1 MEVTMNTKILIAY
14 YSRRGENYSNGRL
27 QNIDEGNTEPMAK
40 VIQSSTGAD
49 LFEID
54 TAQEYPLGYTDTTR
68 VAKGEYQKQA
78 RPELKKMLGS
88 INDYDVIYL
97 GYPNWWNTMPMA
109 CFTFLDAYDFS
120 GKTIIPFCTHEG
132 SGLGNSVRDIRK
144 ALPSA
149 NVLDGYALT
158 GSAVRSSHEL
168 IKAWLNHY
176 K

>member
-1 MEVTMNTKILIAY
+1 MNTKTLIAY
-14 YSRRGENYSNGRL
+14 YSRRGENYYNGRL
-27 QNIDEGNTEPMAK
+27 QKIEEGNTEHMAK
-40 VIQSSTGAD
+40 VIQAVTGSD
-49 LFEID
+49 LYEIE
-54 TAQEYPLGYTDTTR
+54 TVHEYPKGYTETTR
-68 VAKGEYQKQA
+68 VAKVEYQNQA
-78 RPELKKMLGS
+78 RPELKQMLDS
-88 INDYDVIYL
+88 IDDYEVIYL

-144 ALPSA
+144 ACPSA

-158 GSAVRSSHEL
+158 GSAVHSSHEL
-168 IKAWLNHY
+168 IKTWLNQH

>member
-1 MEVTMNTKILIAY
+1 MNTKILIAY
-14 YSRRGENYSNGRL
+14 YSRRGENYYNGRL
-27 QNIDEGNTEPMAK
+27 QNIEEGNTEHMAK
-40 VIQSSTGAD
+40 VIQTVTGAD

-54 TAQEYPLGYTDTTR
+54 TVQKYLLGYTATTR
-68 VAKGEYQKQA
+68 VAKVEHQKQA
-78 RPELKKMLGS
+78 RPELKKMLDS
-88 INDYDVIYL
+88 IENYDVIYL
-97 GYPNWWNTMPMA
+97 GYPNWWSTMPMA

-144 ALPSA
+144 ACPNA
-149 NVLDGYALT
+149 KVLEGYALA

-168 IKAWLNHY
+168 IETWLNQH

>member
-1 MEVTMNTKILIAY
+1 MNTKILIAY

-78 RPELKKMLGS
+78 RPELKKMLDS

>member
-1 MEVTMNTKILIAY
+1 MNTKILIAY

-27 QNIDEGNTEPMAK
+27 QNIDEGNTEHMAK

-78 RPELKKMLGS
+78 RPELKKMLDS

-144 ALPSA
+144 SLPSA

>member
-1 MEVTMNTKILIAY
+1 MNTKTLIAY
-14 YSRRGENYSNGRL
+14 YSRRGENYYNGRL
-27 QNIDEGNTEPMAK
+27 QKIEEGNTEQMAK
-40 VIQSSTGAD
+40 VIQSVTGAEF
-49 LFEID
+49 FEIE
-54 TAQEYPLGYTDTTR
+54 TVQKYPIGYTETTR
-68 VAKGEYQKQA
+68 VAKVEYQNQA
-78 RPELKKMLGS
+78 RPELKQMLDS
-88 INDYDVIYL
+88 IDDYEVIYL

-144 ALPSA
+144 ACPSA

-158 GSAVRSSHEL
+158 GSAVHSSHEL
-168 IKAWLNHY
+168 IKTWLNQH

>member
-1 MEVTMNTKILIAY
+1 
-14 YSRRGENYSNGRL
+14 
-27 QNIDEGNTEPMAK
+27 MAK

-78 RPELKKMLGS
+78 RPELKKMLDS

-144 ALPSA
+144 SLPSA

>member
-1 MEVTMNTKILIAY
+1 MNTKILIAY
-14 YSRRGENYSNGRL
+14 YSRRGENYYNGRL
-27 QNIDEGNTEPMAK
+27 QKIDEGNTEHMAK
-40 VIQSSTGAD
+40 VIQSVTGAD

-54 TAQEYPLGYTDTTR
+54 TVQKYPLGYTDTTR
-68 VAKGEYQKQA
+68 VAKVEYQKQT
-78 RPELKKMLGS
+78 RPELKTMLDS

-97 GYPNWWNTMPMA
+97 GYPKWWSTMPMA

-144 ALPSA
+144 SCPSA

-158 GSAVRSSHEL
+158 GSAVRSSHVL
-168 IKAWLNHY
+168 IENWLNPY

>member
-1 MEVTMNTKILIAY
+1 M
-14 YSRRGENYSNGRL
+14 
-27 QNIDEGNTEPMAK
+27 
-40 VIQSSTGAD
+40 
-49 LFEID
+49 
-54 TAQEYPLGYTDTTR
+54 
-68 VAKGEYQKQA
+68 EYQNQA
-78 RPELKKMLGS
+78 RPELKQMLDS
-88 INDYDVIYL
+88 IDDYEIIYL

-144 ALPSA
+144 ACPSA

-158 GSAVRSSHEL
+158 GSAVHSSHEL
-168 IKAWLNHY
+168 IKTWLNQH

>member
-1 MEVTMNTKILIAY
+1 MNTKILIAY

-78 RPELKKMLGS
+78 RPELKKMLDS

-144 ALPSA
+144 SLPSA